1 MTLRATAAG
10 DVRPC
15 TAYLMGCQAAAEK
28 IYRRDPAVMLYAPL
42 RTMIYIDSGDRT
54 RFAVDQPSTVC
65 AGFAGFADPAIAGL
79 GTGLDRQLAAL
90 LEALGVE
97 ASHVLGATDP
107 AEATSVWSSSSLPLC
122 TAEAWVVL
130 ESLA

>member
-1 MTLRATAAG
+1 
-10 DVRPC
+10 
-15 TAYLMGCQAAAEK
+15 
-28 IYRRDPAVMLYAPL
+28 MLYAPL

-54 RFAVDQPSTVC
+54 RFAVDQPSTVF

-97 ASHVLGATDP
+97 ANQVLGAADP
-107 AEATSVWSSSSLPLC
+107 AGATSVWCSSSLPLC
-122 TAEAWVVL
+122 TARRGWY
-130 ESLA
+130 